1 MTQASVS
8 PARISVVVPCRNG
21 AAYVGEALASIRA
34 QTRAPLEVVVVD
46 DASSDGS
53 PAVVAA
59 WSAAHPDGP
68 PLRLLRHERPRGAAA
83 ARNTGID
90 EARGDVIAFLDADDR
105 WAPEHL
111 AVAVGL
117 LDAHP
122 EAVLAATHA
131 RAFGNADYPW
141 RHQIG
146 SEGPRNV
153 FWAALA
159 DWIVLPSASAV
170 RASALHETRGFR
182 EDAVGAEDYELVLRL
197 AHRWP
202 FVGAETESVGWR
214 KHARQQSARPD
225 VQRRALRRLQA
236 RFVAEMAGVAAPRDR
251 ARMCGVALRTWWR
264 AMRDAHDPS
273 ARSALLAEG
282 RQLAALPGPWGW
294 RLRLWLLLGAAHL
307 SHRAARLRAAYAL
320 ARRTLVPGRVRH

>member
-1 MTQASVS
+1 MPPA
-8 PARISVVVPCRNG
+8 PARVSVVVPCRNG
-21 AAYVGEALASIRA
+21 APYVDEALASVRA
-34 QTRAPLEVVVVD
+34 QTRTPLEVIVVD
-46 DASSDGS
+46 DASSDDS
-53 PAVVAA
+53 PGVIAA
-59 WSAAHPDGP
+59 WSAAHPAGP
-68 PLRLLRHERPRGAAA
+68 PVRLLRHERPRGAAA
-83 ARNTGID
+83 ARNTGIE

-141 RHQIG
+141 RHQIEG
-146 SEGPRNV
+146 EGPRNV
-153 FWAALA
+153 FWSALA
-159 DWIVLPSASAV
+159 DWIVLPSATAV
-170 RASALHETRGFR
+170 RATALHETRGFR

-202 FVGAETESVGWR
+202 FVGAEAESVGWR

-236 RFVAEMAGVAAPRDR
+236 RFVAAMRGVAGRR
-251 ARMCGVALRTWWR
+251 ELARMCDVALRTWWR
-264 AMRDAHDPS
+264 AMRDADGPA
-273 ARSALLAEG
+273 ARTALLTEG
-282 RQLAALPGPWGW
+282 RQLAALPGSWVW
-294 RLRLWLLLGAAHL
+294 RLRLWMLLGAAHL
-307 SHRAARLRAAYAL
+307 RDRTARLREAYAL